1 MIDNLF
7 TAALALTL
15 LVGGTVAIGSTLQ
28 ETPRPNACATQAQAP
43 VQQQAA
49 AQTDALKPTLR

>member
-15 LVGGTVAIGSTLQ
+15 LVGGTVAIGSTLH
-28 ETPRPNACATQAQAP
+28 EAPRPNACATQAQA
-43 VQQQAA
+43 QLQHQAA
-49 AQTDALKPTLR
+49 AQADALKPTLR

>member
-15 LVGGTVAIGSTLQ
+15 LVGGTVAIGSTLH
-28 ETPRPNACATQAQAP
+28 ETPRPNACTTQAQAL
-43 VQQQAA
+43 VQHQAA
-49 AQTDALKPTLR
+49 AQAEAVKPTLR

>member
-28 ETPRPNACATQAQAP
+28 ETPRSNACATRAQAQVHALTT
-43 VQQQAA
+43 
-49 AQTDALKPTLR
+49 AQVEALKPTLR

>member
-7 TAALALTL
+7 TAALAITL
-15 LVGGTVAIGSTLQ
+15 LVGGTVAIGSALQ
-28 ETPRPNACATQAQAP
+28 ETPRPSARPAQALAP

-49 AQTDALKPTLR
+49 AQADALKSTLR